1 MKRSGIYGRDEYRCV
16 YCGLQFPEEEL
27 TLDHVQPRVRGGDRS
42 EGNLVTACRGC
53 NTLKGQKRL
62 SVFLHEN
69 PSARRNFAR
78 LAIHVW
84 PRHMRIL
91 AEELAHLDRGHRDG
105 NR

>member
-1 MKRSGIYGRDEYRCV
+1 LKRNGIYGRDGFRCV
-16 YCGLQFPEEEL
+16 YCGLEFPEDEL
-27 TLDHVQPRVRGGDRS
+27 TLDHVEPRVRGGDRS

-69 PSARRNFAR
+69 PSARTNFAR

-91 AEELAHLDRGHRDG
+91 AEELAQLDEWSS
-105 NR
+105 